1 MKTSEVIELADN
13 LADAI
18 LDTEQWVALINLC
31 LNDLTPVAKILKAK
45 KGIEVTLTDGNGS
58 IDIADDEALNKAHEI
73 RTVYINGRQLRRL
86 PQYDRLSMGWHK
98 ESDCIL
104 IQGMPADMEIG
115 TVDVYYYER
124 LPHVRI
130 PDELQGIDD
139 DIPLPEEYCNLV
151 YLYIAA
157 KSQESEE
164 EIEDERNFWSLYKE
178 GKQQFALDRI
188 WEMEPENRPFIR
200 QMRLQA
206 QISGAK

>member
-58 IDIADDEALNKAHEI
+58 IDIANDEALNKAHEI

-115 TVDVYYYER
+115 MVDVYYYER

-130 PDELQGIDD
+130 PDESQGIDD

-188 WEMEPENRPFIR
+188 WEMEPENRQFIR